1 MCIALACKTFNN
13 INIGVDNLMDYLV
26 MYWIMGI
33 VMIPGIIFAIIAQ
46 SKVYS
51 AYHKWRDVPTQ
62 KGRTAAQVAR
72 EILDQNGLY
81 DITVI
86 KTPGEMTDHFDPKKK
101 IVALSEGVHD
111 SSSVAALGIAT
122 HEVGHAIQHSKGYL
136 PAKIRLALVP
146 FINISSNLLWPI
158 LFIAIIFNVIGSTG
172 FVGYIF
178 MWIAIVFFGLTL
190 LFSLITLP
198 TELDAS
204 KRALNILTEQQYLE
218 GEELVGAKKVL
229 KAAALTYVASLVNAI
244 LTVLRFVLT
253 IIALKDR

>member
-1 MCIALACKTFNN
+1 MCIALAYKTFNN

-33 VMIPGIIFAIIAQ
+33 VMIPGIIFAVIAQ

-253 IIALKDR
+253 IIVLKDR

>member
-1 MCIALACKTFNN
+1 MCIALAYKTFNN

-86 KTPGEMTDHFDPKKK
+86 KTPGEMTDHFDSKKK

>member
-1 MCIALACKTFNN
+1 MCIALAYKTFNN

-172 FVGYIF
+172 FIGYIF

>member
-1 MCIALACKTFNN
+1 MCIALAYKTFNN

-172 FVGYIF
+172 FIGYIF

-218 GEELVGAKKVL
+218 GEELVSAKKVL

-253 IIALKDR
+253 IIVLKDR

>member
-13 INIGVDNLMDYLV
+13 INIGVNNLMDYLV

-33 VMIPGIIFAIIAQ
+33 VMIPGIIFAVIAQ

-158 LFIAIIFNVIGSTG
+158 LFIGIIFNVIGSTG

-204 KRALNILTEQQYLE
+204 KRALTILTEQQYLE

-253 IIALKDR
+253 IIVLKDR

>member
-1 MCIALACKTFNN
+1 MCIALAYKTFNN

-253 IIALKDR
+253 IIVLKDR

>member
-1 MCIALACKTFNN
+1 M
-13 INIGVDNLMDYLV
+13 
-26 MYWIMGI
+26 
-33 VMIPGIIFAIIAQ
+33 
-46 SKVYS
+46 
-51 AYHKWRDVPTQ
+51 
-62 KGRTAAQVAR
+62 
-72 EILDQNGLY
+72 
-81 DITVI
+81 
-86 KTPGEMTDHFDPKKK
+86 
-101 IVALSEGVHD
+101 HD

-172 FVGYIF
+172 FIGYIF

>member
-1 MCIALACKTFNN
+1 MCIALAYKTFNN

>member
-1 MCIALACKTFNN
+1 MCIALAYKTFNN

-190 LFSLITLP
+190 LFSL
-198 TELDAS
+198 
-204 KRALNILTEQQYLE
+204 NI
-218 GEELVGAKKVL
+218 
-229 KAAALTYVASLVNAI
+229 
-244 LTVLRFVLT
+244 
-253 IIALKDR
+253 

>member
-1 MCIALACKTFNN
+1 MCIALAYKTFNN

-62 KGRTAAQVAR
+62 KERTAAQVAR

>member
-172 FVGYIF
+172 FIGYIF